1 MAASLNLSRALF
13 AFAVAAGGNFTCAFE
28 PVFVSG
34 EPSLQLQWQPAKHAG
49 RRPAIIALH
58 GCGGLYDS
66 RGRFDDRYTW
76 YAQRWNAAGW
86 HVVAPDSFGSRGQGS
101 ICTQAPIDRTI
112 KVTHRREDVLRTAAW
127 LMQRDDVDPQRIA
140 IVGWS
145 HGGSTALEVVDRSL
159 WLSQPPAAIVMY
171 YPGCSGW
178 KKRPLGE
185 PTAPMLMLLGD
196 ADDWTP
202 AAACKDLAERYQSE
216 YPGTVLVHA
225 YADSYHGF
233 DRPGPV
239 RFLAN
244 IPAGV
249 DKRGVHVG
257 GNSAA
262 RAAALTE
269 LDRFLTRYLQSE

>member
-1 MAASLNLSRALF
+1 MPP
-13 AFAVAAGGNFTCAFE
+13 VGNFTHAFE
-28 PVFVSG
+28 RLSVPG
-34 EPSLQLQWQPAKHAG
+34 QPTLELHWQAATDVG
-49 RRPAIIALH
+49 RRAAIIALH
-58 GCGGLYDS
+58 GCGGLYNS

-101 ICTQAPIDRTI
+101 ICAQAPGDRTI
-112 KVTHRREDVLRTAAW
+112 KVAHRREDVLRTAAW
-127 LMQRDDVDPQRIA
+127 LMERDDVDPQRIA

-145 HGGSTALEVVDRSL
+145 HGGSTALELADRSL
-159 WLSQPPAAIVMY
+159 WPSQAPVAIVMY
-171 YPGCSGW
+171 YPGCGAW
-178 KKRPLGE
+178 KKRSLGK
-185 PTAPMLMLLGD
+185 PAAPMLMLLGD

-202 AAACKDLAERYQSE
+202 AAACKDLAERYQAQH
-216 YPGTVLVHA
+216 PGIVAVRA
-225 YADSYHGF
+225 YADGHHGF

-262 RAAALTE
+262 REASLTE
-269 LDRFLTRYLQSE
+269 LDRFLARYLQSK